1 MNEFPIKM
9 ALQCKPEYVK
19 IGLWCDKIIAR
30 FPDHNP
36 APASDRHNVCKTSA
50 IVKKIIISTYFMDR

>member
-1 MNEFPIKM
+1 MEFPIKM

-19 IGLWCDKIIAR
+19 IDFWHDKIIAT

-36 APASDRHNVCKTSA
+36 APVSDRHNVCKTSA
-50 IVKKIIISTYFMDR
+50 IVQKIIISTSFYG